1 MKRKIDFIVIHC
13 TATSQDAKV
22 SSIQRYWKDVLKWK
36 SSGYHILIE
45 ADGTRNYLQPFE
57 RPANGVRGFNQ
68 NSIHISYIG
77 GIDSKGKAIDNRTE
91 AQKKSILT
99 AIKEAVEWSDNDKV
113 IIQGHRDF
121 PNVRKDCPSFNA
133 KNEYK
138 EL

>member
-1 MKRKIDFIVIHC
+1 MKRKIDYIVIHC
-13 TATSQDAKV
+13 TATSQDANV

-36 SSGYHILIE
+36 SPGYHILIE
-45 ADGTRNYLQPFE
+45 ADGTRNYLQPFD

-77 GIDSKGKAIDNRTE
+77 GIDAQGKAIDNRTE
-91 AQKKSILT
+91 AQKKSIIT
-99 AIKEAVEWSDNDKV
+99 AIKSAIVWSENGNV

-121 PNVRKDCPSFNA
+121 SNVKKDCPSFNA

-138 EL
+138 DL

>member
-1 MKRKIDFIVIHC
+1 MKRKIDYIVIHC
-13 TATSQDAKV
+13 TATRQDAKV
-22 SSIQRYWKDVLKWK
+22 SAIQRYWRDVLKWK

-57 RPANGVRGFNQ
+57 RPANGVRWFNQ

-77 GIDSKGKAIDNRTE
+77 GIDAQGKAIDNRTE
-91 AQKKSILT
+91 AQKKYIVT
-99 AIKEAVEWSDNDKV
+99 AIKEAIEWSENSNV

-121 PNVRKDCPSFNA
+121 PNVKKDCPSFNA

-138 EL
+138 DL